1 MILSAEKSNWRTGSS
16 GLGVELESVFSRFQ
30 PRHPLNRLDT
40 DLADVDLRI
49 LERSWE
55 DAK

>member
-30 PRHPLNRLDT
+30 SRHPLNRLDT